1 MNKNDK
7 KLPIIHKTRVVAE
20 SRLFKIE
27 ALDLE
32 FSNGARCEYERLLSR
47 GVGAV
52 LIVPILHKEDE
63 EDQVLLI
70 REYAAG
76 TERYEL
82 GFPKGKV
89 EKGEEVLEAANRE
102 IMEEVGYESAKL
114 TLMKRLSLAP
124 GYLGHVTHIILAE
137 DLSEHREPGD
147 EPEEIEVVPVPFSQL
162 DTLIEHDDFTEGR
175 SMAALYLIKAFLEKR
190 NIYDH

>member
-1 MNKNDK
+1 MRK
-7 KLPIIHKTRVVAE
+7 KPTIHEKRVVAS

-32 FSNGARCEYERLLSR
+32 FSNGEKRQYERLVSR

-52 LIVPILHKEDE
+52 LIVPLLNNDTM
-63 EDQVLLI
+63 LLI

-76 TERYEL
+76 TDRYEL

-89 EKGEEVLEAANRE
+89 EKNEQILDAANRE
-102 IMEEVGYESAKL
+102 IMEEVGYESEKL
-114 TLMKRLSLAP
+114 TLLKSVSLAP

-137 DLSEHREPGD
+137 ALTEHREPGD
-147 EPEEIEVVPVPFSQL
+147 EPEEIEVVPWKISEMDEL
-162 DTLIEHDDFTEGR
+162 LEREDFTEGR
-175 SMAALYLIKAFLEKR
+175 SVAALHLLKNYMDK
-190 NIYDH
+190 NT

>member
-1 MNKNDK
+1 MNH
-7 KLPIIHKTRVVAE
+7 KLPTIHQTKIVAS

-32 FSNGARCEYERLLSR
+32 FSNGEKRQYERLVSR

-52 LIVPILHKEDE
+52 LIVPVLDE
-63 EDQVLLI
+63 NTILLI

-82 GFPKGKV
+82 AFPKGKV
-89 EKGEEVLEAANRE
+89 EKGEEILDAANRE

-114 TLMKRLSLAP
+114 SVMKSLSLAP
-124 GYLGHVTHIILAE
+124 GYLGHVTHIILAQ
-137 DLSEHREPGD
+137 DLSEHREEGD
-147 EPEEIEVVPVPFSQL
+147 EPEEIEVVPWKISEIDQL
-162 DTLIEHDDFTEGR
+162 LNRDDFAEGR
-175 SMAALYLIKAFLEKR
+175 SIAALYLLKQELGC
-190 NIYDH
+190 